1 MKLSAGIAISKLI
14 EEKELNTDY
23 IIPDALD
30 SRVPIAVAR
39 AVAETAIKLNYS
51 KAKDITQNQVQEN
64 LNGWLLVEKLKNWE
78 NIKETGLKFEQGILK
93 PKF

>member
-1 MKLSAGIAISKLI
+1 M
-14 EEKELNTDY
+14 
-23 IIPDALD
+23 D
-30 SRVPIAVAR
+30 SRVPITVAR

-51 KAKDITQNQVQEN
+51 NAKEITSDRVQEN
-64 LNGWLLVEKLKNWE
+64 LNGWLLEEKIKNWE